1 MQQLHRR
8 GNRENRRGGRR
19 RLGYANVVSTL
30 ALVLAIG
37 GGTAWAAHHYL
48 ITSTSQIKPSVLAKL
63 HGARGPAGAQGNAG
77 AQGAAGAAGAS
88 GASGAAGAA
97 GAPGQNGSVAAY
109 YATASLVNIPI
120 GANSGNFAT
129 MVSKSLP
136 AGHYVIYAQTDT
148 EAGTTAAPAG
158 AYQGVENTCELTE
171 GGSVEATTQT
181 DSGIVESTTPFG
193 PIFQEETT
201 MHVQAALTLS
211 STQTIALQCQV
222 NVPDQ
227 TRQGDVTG
235 FFDDGSNSALT
246 ATQTSAIS

>member
-1 MQQLHRR
+1 MRELHRKR
-8 GNRENRRGGRR
+8 NRENRKDGRR

-63 HGARGPAGAQGNAG
+63 HGARGAAG
-77 AQGAAGAAGAS
+77 AQGAAGAAGAA
-88 GASGAAGAA
+88 GVAGAAGAA
-97 GAPGQNGSVAAY
+97 GAAGQNGAVAAY
-109 YATASLVNIPI
+109 YATAGAVGIPI

-148 EAGTTAAPAG
+148 EAGTTAAPG
-158 AYQGVENTCELTE
+158 AAFQGVEDTCQLTE
-171 GGSVEATTQT
+171 GGSVEASTQT
-181 DSGIVESTTPFG
+181 NTGIVESTTPFG
-193 PIFQEETT
+193 TIWQEETT

-227 TRQGDVTG
+227 TRQGLVTG
-235 FFDDGSNSALT
+235 FSDGGNNSAIT
-246 ATQTSAIS
+246 ATQTNSIS

>member
-1 MQQLHRR
+1 MNQRHRR
-8 GNRENRRGGRR
+8 GNRESRRGGRR

-63 HGARGPAGAQGNAG
+63 HGARGAAGAQGPAGAQGNAG
-77 AQGAAGAAGAS
+77 TAGAAGAT
-88 GASGAAGAA
+88 GAA

-109 YATASLVNIPI
+109 YATGGLVNIPI

-171 GGSVEATTQT
+171 GGSIEATTQT

-193 PIFQEETT
+193 AIFQEETT